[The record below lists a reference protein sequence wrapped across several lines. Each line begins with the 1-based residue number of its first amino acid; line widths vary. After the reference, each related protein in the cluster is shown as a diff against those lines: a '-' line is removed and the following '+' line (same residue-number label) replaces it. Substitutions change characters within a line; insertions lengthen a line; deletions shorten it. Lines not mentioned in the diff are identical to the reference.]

1 MATGDEAIFRVRATG
16 ESLQFQWQKDRSNLH
31 DDSRYCDTDTDT
43 LRILEVNKSDKGRYR
58 CLVKN
63 AVGNK
68 CSDEALLTV
77 GKLQDC
83 PQLPQHGPRL
93 DLER

>member
-1 MATGDEAIFRVRATG
+1 MVAGNEAIFKVKATG
-16 ESLQFQWQKDRSNLH
+16 ENLQFQWQKDRSDLH

-43 LRILEVNKSDKGRYR
+43 LKIVEVNKSDKGRYR

-68 CSDEALLTV
+68 CSDEVLLTV
-77 GKLQDC
+77 GKL
-83 PQLPQHGPRL
+83 HN
-93 DLER
+93 DLLLNS

>member
-1 MATGDEAIFRVRATG
+1 MQNPEIQSVVAGNEAIFKVKATG
-16 ESLQFQWQKDRSNLH
+16 ENLQFQWQKDRSDLH

-43 LRILEVNKSDKGRYR
+43 LRIVEVNKSDKGRYR

-77 GKLQDC
+77 GEL
-83 PQLPQHGPRL
+83 HN
-93 DLER
+93 DLLLNS